1 MRPLILALAFL
12 AGCTFIDNHTPP
24 PAGWP
29 SLRVEI
35 VEDTYGEKGINYYCG
50 PSNPIVW
57 RIGCAVP
64 NFLAG
69 VCHVYVR
76 DLDNKE
82 LIEHERKHCAGYDH
96 PGGDSIRRIMDYW
109 QTQGWKPQ

>member
-64 NFLAG
+64 DFAQG
-69 VCHVYVR
+69 ICFAYVR
-76 DLDNKE
+76 DMTPWV
-82 LIEHERKHCAGYDH
+82 ITHERLHCAGYDH
-96 PGGDSIRRIMDYW
+96 TGGTAIQKIMEYW
-109 QTQGWKPQ
+109 TAQGWKPK